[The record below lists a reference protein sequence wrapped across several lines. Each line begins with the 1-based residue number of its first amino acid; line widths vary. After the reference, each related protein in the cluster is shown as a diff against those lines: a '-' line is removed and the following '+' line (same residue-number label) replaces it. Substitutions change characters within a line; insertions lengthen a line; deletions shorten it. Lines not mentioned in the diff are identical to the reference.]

1 MSFRYKSAL
10 LSLVSLAVI
19 NAWYFAMLL
28 RDQHTRAHGDQ
39 VSRLVGGVLAM
50 VAIQIVGHIAI
61 AITSADGYGAMDER
75 ERGFDRRATSAGYY
89 LMVAGA
95 MLAAGTLHLGA
106 SRPDMANAI
115 LLAAVIAECSRQ
127 ALFLIQHHRAA

>member
-19 NAWYFAMLL
+19 NGWYFAMLL
-28 RDQHTRAHGDQ
+28 LDRQAGTHGDQ
-39 VSRLVGGVLAM
+39 VGRLLGVVLAI
-50 VAIQIVGHIAI
+50 VAVQIVGHVVIA
-61 AITSADGYGAMDER
+61 ATSSDGYGAMDER

-95 MLAAGTLHLGA
+95 FLAAGTLHVGA

-115 LLAAVIAECSRQ
+115 LLAVVIAECGRQ